1 MRAVWRWVWVATL
14 GVAGFGLVPHLAP
27 GQWAVGVGAGLAR
40 AADAATLPDSEV
52 GLYLAAA
59 EAEREADY
67 PAASALLGRLLDAHA
82 DDIRLRRRAFLAAL
96 AAGEAERT
104 VAHAAAL
111 RQAGDTA
118 LPIAPMAEAI
128 AALADGR
135 ADEARDLL
143 DGVDAVGLERFA
155 LPFVQA
161 WTRMADG
168 DVPGA
173 MVALEQAGLPSGTEG
188 LLLEQAAHILL
199 LADDP
204 TGAET
209 KLLAMA
215 ATPDALPVSSKR
227 LLARVW
233 TEQGRAGEA
242 RDLLSR
248 ASDGAQGESLLL
260 AADIA
265 ALTAGRTLPPM
276 LSDPAQGL
284 ALALQTIGRFAQRQS
299 QLMALRYHRL
309 ALMLDPAQDLAWL
322 GVGGILQDR
331 QQYVQSNLALEEVS
345 ATSPFRIEA
354 RMEVIA
360 NLQAS
365 GDGPAAILAARA
377 LADEAPRR
385 YEPLMQLG
393 TIHRMGE
400 DWEAAIEAYDE
411 AIARVPTPEREHWR
425 LFYFRGIAHERAKHW
440 DAAEADFQQ
449 ALALEPEQPFVL
461 NYLGYSWV
469 EQGRNLAEA
478 KAMIKRA
485 VAREYDNGAIVDSLG
500 WVLYRIGEYEEAVGE
515 LERAVQLEPQDP
527 VINDHLG
534 DAYWMVG
541 RKVEAQFQWKRVLNL
556 EPEPD
561 LEAVVLRKLADGME
575 PPEVLT
581 LE

>member
-1 MRAVWRWVWVATL
+1 MRAMWRWVGVAVL
-14 GVAGFGLVPHLAP
+14 GVACLGPVPHGAP
-27 GQWAVGVGAGLAR
+27 GPWLDGIGAAR
-40 AADAATLPDSEV
+40 AAGAATLPDSEV

-59 EAEREADY
+59 EAERDADY
-67 PAASALLGRLLDAHA
+67 PAASALLDRLLGAHA

-96 AAGEAERT
+96 SAGESALAVT
-104 VAHAAAL
+104 HAAAL
-111 RQAGDTA
+111 REAGDTA
-118 LPIAPMAEAI
+118 LPIAPMTEAV

-135 ADEARDLL
+135 ANDARALL
-143 DGVDAVGLERFA
+143 DGVNAVGLERFA

-168 DVPGA
+168 DVTGA
-173 MVALEQAGLPSGTEG
+173 IAALDGAGLPSGTEG
-188 LLLEQAAHILL
+188 LVLEQSAHILFL
-199 LADDP
+199 SDDP
-204 TGAET
+204 GGAEA

-215 ATPDALPVSSKR
+215 ATPDDLPVSSKR

-233 TEQGRAGEA
+233 IEQGRAGEA
-242 RDLLSR
+242 RDLLNR
-248 ASDGAQGESLLL
+248 ANEGAQGDSLLL
-260 AADIA
+260 GADLQ
-265 ALTAGRTLPPM
+265 ALAAGRPLSPM
-276 LSDPAQGL
+276 LADPAQGL
-284 ALALQTIGRFAQRQS
+284 SLALQTIGSFAQRQS

-322 GVGGILQDR
+322 GIGGILQDR
-331 QQYVQSNLALEEVS
+331 QQYAQSNLALERVA

-354 RMEVIA
+354 RMEAIA
-360 NLQAS
+360 NLQAA
-365 GDGPAAILAARA
+365 GDAGAAIAAARA
-377 LADEAPRR
+377 LADEAPSR

-393 TIHRMGE
+393 TIHRLGE

-411 AIARVPTPEREHWR
+411 AVDRVPTPEREHWR

-440 DAAEADFQQ
+440 EEAEADFKQ

-469 EQGRNLAEA
+469 EQGINLAEA

-556 EPEPD
+556 EPEPK
-561 LEAVVLRKLADGME
+561 LAEIVRRKLAEGME